1 MRYEEFIAEVRRLG
15 EYDSAQRAEEVADR
29 VLAVLG
35 ARLSGGEARDLASQL
50 PGTLQDSLQAADERV
65 PALSSEDFIAEVA
78 TRLEGASTETARWDA
93 SAVLTAVAS
102 AIDGGQLNHV
112 ISQLPTGYAPLFG
125 HPELA

>member
-15 EYDSAQRAEEVADR
+15 EYDSAQRAEEVVDG

-35 ARLSGGEARDLASQL
+35 ARLSGGESRDLASQL
-50 PGTLQDSLQAADERV
+50 PGPLQDSVQAAGEKM
-65 PALSSEDFIAEVA
+65 PSLSSEDFLGEVGK
-78 TRLEGASTETARWDA
+78 RLEGASAESARWDA
-93 SAVLTAVAS
+93 SAVLTVVAS